1 MTAMTTIGCNYMINF
16 AFGNGSE
23 LKTPSKLFLALFTN
37 NPEDDDPVEVSLLGT
52 GYERQEIQFGLS
64 QSGKTSNTNTI
75 TFPVAKKKWG
85 VITSIGVYADLKQTE
100 DSEPE
105 LIFYTAIPNKKSVD
119 TNSVLSF
126 APGNINF
133 KLI

>member
-1 MTAMTTIGCNYMINF
+1 MNAMTTLGCNFMINF
-16 AFGNGSE
+16 VFGNGE
-23 LKTPSKLFLALFTN
+23 GLKTPEKLYLALFVN
-37 NPEDDDPVEVSLLGT
+37 NPETSDPLEVSQEGT
-52 GYERQEIQFGLS
+52 GYERQEVQFNVS
-64 QSGKTSNTNTI
+64 QSGNTSNINTI

-85 VITSIGVYADLKQTE
+85 VITSIGVFADLKQE
-100 DSEPE
+100 EGSEPE
-105 LIFYTAIPNKKSVD
+105 LIFYTSIPNKKSVD